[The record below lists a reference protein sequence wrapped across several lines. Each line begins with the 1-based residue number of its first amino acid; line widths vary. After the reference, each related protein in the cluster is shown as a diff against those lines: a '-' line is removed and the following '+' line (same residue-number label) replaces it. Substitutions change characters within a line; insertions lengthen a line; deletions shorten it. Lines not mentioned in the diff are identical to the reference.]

1 VGETMENVNIKEVL
15 NYLLSKAWLIVVIL
29 LTVLAGGEVY
39 TALLKTPLYESKTNV
54 VLISDSSSKQIT
66 TNDVTLSN
74 NLVKTYSEIVKSR
87 SVLNKV
93 IEKLKLSESYEGLA
107 GKITVSS
114 VTSTQLITIRISDK
128 DSAKAKTIA
137 NEVAKVFKSEIKDIY
152 GIDNVQIV
160 DEAVEAGSAYNIN
173 IIKETIIYLI
183 AGLAIGVGVAYVMYL
198 LDKSIKDS
206 ETVEDKLGLTVIGVV
221 PEVERE

>member
-1 VGETMENVNIKEVL
+1 MENINLREIAS
-15 NYLLSKAWLIVVIL
+15 YLLQKLWLVIVIL
-29 LTVLAGGEVY
+29 LMVFAGGEVY

-173 IIKETIIYLI
+173 VIKETIIYLI

>member
-1 VGETMENVNIKEVL
+1 MENVNIKEVL
-15 NYLLSKAWLIVVIL
+15 NYLLSKAWLIAVIL
-29 LTVLAGGEVY
+29 LTVLAGGEIY
-39 TALLKTPLYESKTNV
+39 TAFLKTPLYESKTNV

-93 IEKLKLSESYEGLA
+93 IENLKLSESYEGLV

-173 IIKETIIYLI
+173 IVKETIIYFI

-198 LDKSIKDS
+198 LDKSIKDA

>member
-107 GKITVSS
+107 RKITVSS

-173 IIKETIIYLI
+173 IVKETIIYFI

>member
-1 VGETMENVNIKEVL
+1 MENVNIKEVL
-15 NYLLSKAWLIVVIL
+15 NYLLSKAWLIAVIL
-29 LTVLAGGEVY
+29 LTVLAGGEIY

-93 IEKLKLSESYEGLA
+93 IENLKLSESYEGLV

-173 IIKETIIYLI
+173 IVKETIIYLI
-183 AGLAIGVGVAYVMYL
+183 AGLAIGVGVVYVMYL

>member
-1 VGETMENVNIKEVL
+1 MENVNIKEVL

-39 TALLKTPLYESKTNV
+39 TALLKTPMYESKTNV

>member
-29 LTVLAGGEVY
+29 STVLAGGEVY

-173 IIKETIIYLI
+173 IVKETIIYFI

>member
-1 VGETMENVNIKEVL
+1 MENVNIKEVL
-15 NYLLSKAWLIVVIL
+15 NYLLSKAWLIAVIL
-29 LTVLAGGEVY
+29 LTVLVGGEVY
-39 TALLKTPLYESKTNV
+39 TTLLKTPLYESKTNV

-93 IEKLKLSESYEGLA
+93 IENLKLPESYEGLV

-173 IIKETIIYLI
+173 IVKETIIYLI
-183 AGLAIGVGVAYVMYL
+183 AGLAIGVGVVYVMYL

>member
-1 VGETMENVNIKEVL
+1 MENVNIKEVL

-173 IIKETIIYLI
+173 VIKETIIYLI
-183 AGLAIGVGVAYVMYL
+183 AGLAIGVGVVYVMYL

>member
-1 VGETMENVNIKEVL
+1 MENVNIKEVL

-93 IEKLKLSESYEGLA
+93 IENLKLSESYEGLA

-173 IIKETIIYLI
+173 IVKETIIYLI
-183 AGLAIGVGVAYVMYL
+183 AGLAIGVGVVYVMYL

>member
-15 NYLLSKAWLIVVIL
+15 NYLLSKTWLIVVIL
-29 LTVLAGGEVY
+29 LAVLAGGEVY

-107 GKITVSS
+107 GKITVNS

-173 IIKETIIYLI
+173 IVKETIIYFI

>member
-1 VGETMENVNIKEVL
+1 MENVNIKEVL
-15 NYLLSKAWLIVVIL
+15 NYLLSKAWLIAVIL
-29 LTVLAGGEVY
+29 LTVLVGGEVY
-39 TALLKTPLYESKTNV
+39 TTLLKTPLYESKTNV

-93 IEKLKLSESYEGLA
+93 IENLKLPESYEGLV

-173 IIKETIIYLI
+173 IVKETIIYLI

>member
-1 VGETMENVNIKEVL
+1 MENVNIKEVL

-173 IIKETIIYLI
+173 IVKETIIYFI